1 MSSLNPHAALV
12 HTMVIASAIDAEMTD
27 VELLRI
33 GQLVDRMPAF
43 DDYEP
48 DDLTSDAEACAE
60 VLASDGGV
68 DAAIAQ
74 IKEALPGRLRETA
87 YAFACEIVAAD
98 GHASQIR
105 WRQPPYSAA
114 HGPGTPASRF
124 TRASGRCGTLA
135 ALSSERC
142 QAIEIIRF

>member
-48 DDLTSDAEACAE
+48 DDLTADAEACAE
-60 VLASDGGV
+60 VLASEGGV

-74 IKEALPGRLRETA
+74 IKEALPVRLRETA
-87 YAFACEIVAAD
+87 YAFACEVVAAD
-98 GHASQIR
+98 RHASQEELQLLEVLSYDLEID
-105 WRQPPYSAA
+105 P
-114 HGPGTPASRF
+114 
-124 TRASGRCGTLA
+124 LA
-135 ALSSERC
+135 AA
-142 QAIEIIRF
+142 AIQRGARARHTKL

>member
-60 VLASDGGV
+60 VLASEGGV
-68 DAAIAQ
+68 DEAIAQ
-74 IKEALPGRLRETA
+74 IKEALPVRLRETA

-98 GHASQIR
+98 RHASQEELQLLEVLSYDLEID
-105 WRQPPYSAA
+105 P
-114 HGPGTPASRF
+114 
-124 TRASGRCGTLA
+124 LA
-135 ALSSERC
+135 AA
-142 QAIEIIRF
+142 AIQRGARARHTKL

>member
-48 DDLTSDAEACAE
+48 DDLTADAEACAE

-74 IKEALPGRLRETA
+74 IKEALPVRLRETA
-87 YAFACEIVAAD
+87 YAFACEVVAAD
-98 GHASQIR
+98 RHASQEELQLLEVLSYDLEID
-105 WRQPPYSAA
+105 P
-114 HGPGTPASRF
+114 
-124 TRASGRCGTLA
+124 LA
-135 ALSSERC
+135 AA
-142 QAIEIIRF
+142 AIQRGARARHTKL